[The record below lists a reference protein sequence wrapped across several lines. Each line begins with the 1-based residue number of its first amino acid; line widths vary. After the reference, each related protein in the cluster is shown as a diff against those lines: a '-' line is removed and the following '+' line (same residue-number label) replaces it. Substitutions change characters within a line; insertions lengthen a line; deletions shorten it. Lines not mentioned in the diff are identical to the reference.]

1 MERAIII
8 VSLIYIYYHIGGLA
22 TTNILRL
29 TKGNNL
35 SINSSRCVCD
45 SCGAKIPAFLQFPVI
60 SFFICRGKCKNCK
73 APIPVYPL
81 ILEIVIILGMII
93 MTVIFNFTPIGV
105 VSSFLFY
112 EIIRLITILIRGKR
126 ENSFAKQYIVAVLS
140 MLPFLLITLFVSL
153 IYTVV

>member
-1 MERAIII
+1 MERIII

-35 SINSSRCVCD
+35 TVNSSQCVCD
-45 SCGAKIPAFLQFPVI
+45 SCGAKIPPIFQFPIV
-60 SFFICRGKCKNCK
+60 SFIICRGKCKNCK
-73 APIPVYPL
+73 SRIPIYHL
-81 ILEIVIILGMII
+81 ILEIVIILGMI
-93 MTVIFNFTPIGV
+93 MLTVIFNFTPIGV

-126 ENSFAKQYIVAVLS
+126 ESSFARQYVVAVLS